1 MRKCW
6 KERKNMNLDV
16 FDEVKNKVLQ
26 NDLNNTIEVEN
37 LSENMNELSE
47 NLQKYLENNKEPNR
61 QEKCF
66 DIPIDFEM
74 DVVKNDVG
82 DTTILGEVT
91 IEKSAMKDLEKIQDK
106 AQNVKD
112 KMTLTVKNGLNKVYD
127 IVKDTFIEKVADKVL
142 SVGSKVLKIATK
154 AVGTVGRKILKI

>member
-1 MRKCW
+1 
-6 KERKNMNLDV
+6 MNLDV

-26 NDLNNTIEVEN
+26 NDLNNTIEVEK

-66 DIPIDFEM
+66 DIPIDFEI
-74 DVVKNDVG
+74 DAVKNDVG
-82 DTTILGEVT
+82 DTTILGKVT

>member
-1 MRKCW
+1 
-6 KERKNMNLDV
+6 MNLDV